1 MLCPQ
6 CGQPVLEPD
15 QARPPFCP
23 ACGSQLAGRAEADP
37 EDEFAGPV
45 HPPAGSIGYAG
56 FWRRAVAFVID
67 SVVLIILG
75 FPLAL
80 IPAVSVLTDSDP
92 ATMIGKTAAAIAT
105 RGLLSWLYFAGMESS
120 GWQATLG
127 KRVIGLRVTD
137 STGARIRF
145 GRASGRFFG
154 KMLSGAVFGLGFL
167 MAAFTAR
174 RQALHDLLAG
184 TLVVR

>member
-1 MLCPQ
+1 M
-6 CGQPVLEPD
+6 D
-15 QARPPFCP
+15 
-23 ACGSQLAGRAEADP
+23 RAAVDP

-45 HPPAGSIGYAG
+45 HAPAGSAGYAG
-56 FWRRAVAFVID
+56 FWRRAVAIVID
-67 SVVLIILG
+67 TVVLMVVGWPLG
-75 FPLAL
+75 L
-80 IPAVSVLTDSDP
+80 IPAAAVLADRDL
-92 ATMIGKTAAAIAT
+92 ATTIGTIGAAVVA
-105 RGLLSWLYFAGMESS
+105 RGLLSWLYFAGTESS

-127 KRVIGLRVTD
+127 KRAIGLRVTD
-137 STGARIRF
+137 SSGARIRF

-154 KMLSGAVFGLGFL
+154 KLLSGALFGLGFV

>member
-6 CGQPVLEPD
+6 CGQPTPEH
-15 QARPPFCP
+15 ATFCP
-23 ACGSQLAGRAEADP
+23 ACGSQLAAEAAVVAEP
-37 EDEFAGPV
+37 PDEIAGPPS
-45 HPPAGSIGYAG
+45 HAPAGTLGYAG

-67 SVVLIILG
+67 SLILMVVG
-75 FPLAL
+75 FPLGL
-80 IPAVSVLTDSDP
+80 IPAAAVITDDDP
-92 ATMIGKTAAAIAT
+92 ATLIGKLGAAVAA
-105 RGLLSWLYFAGMESS
+105 RSVLSWLYFALMESS

-127 KRVIGLRVTD
+127 KRLIGIRVTD

-154 KMLSGAVFGLGFL
+154 KLLSGALFCLGFM